1 MSHHPAFLALVAC
14 LSFGGT
20 ALAQNVG
27 TGGAGPGATAGASG
41 QNGATA
47 STVADD
53 KVVVELFTSQGCASC
68 PPADALLTELTK
80 DPRVIALTLPVDYW
94 DYIGWKD
101 TLALHGHSLRQRA
114 YAAQRPDRK
123 VFTPQV
129 VVDGVRAA
137 KGSDK
142 AAVQRALLSARAP
155 GAGHKVPIKLE
166 REGNALM
173 VELAQTE
180 EPVPEASVWAC
191 PFSRSETVAIGR
203 GENGGRKATYSN
215 VVRGWVRMGS
225 WDGQTLRLTVPLAEL
240 RRDDADMVAVLVQ
253 AGSSAQPGRILGAA
267 TLPLN

>member
-1 MSHHPAFLALVAC
+1 MSQQPVLIALVA
-14 LSFGGT
+14 S
-20 ALAQNVG
+20 LAFSGAAFAQ
-27 TGGAGPGATAGASG
+27 GAGPGPATETSQSTAGT
-41 QNGATA
+41 Q
-47 STVADD
+47 

-68 PPADALLTELTK
+68 PPADTLLSELAK
-80 DPRVIALTLPVDYW
+80 DPHVIALTLAVDYW

-142 AAVQRALLSARAP
+142 AAVQRALLSARGP
-155 GAGHKVPIKLE
+155 GAEHKVPIKLE
-166 REGNALM
+166 REGDALS
-173 VELAQTE
+173 VELAPAN

-215 VVRGWVRMGS
+215 VVRGWVRMGT
-225 WDGQTLRLTVPLAEL
+225 WDGQALRLTVPLAEL
-240 RRDDADMVAVLVQ
+240 KRDDADMVAVLVQ
-253 AGSSAQPGRILGAA
+253 VGSSAQPGRILGAA

>member
-1 MSHHPAFLALVAC
+1 MSQQPVLIALIAC
-14 LSFGGT
+14 LAFSGA
-20 ALAQNVG
+20 ALAE
-27 TGGAGPGATAGASG
+27 GAGPGAAAGTNQTDGTDSAP
-41 QNGATA
+41 
-47 STVADD
+47 

-68 PPADALLTELTK
+68 PPADTLLSEIAK
-80 DPRVIALTLPVDYW
+80 DPNVIALTLAVDYW

-215 VVRGWVRMGS
+215 VVRGWVRMGT
-225 WDGQTLRLTVPLAEL
+225 WDGHALRLTVPLAEL
-240 RRDDADMVAVLVQ
+240 KRDDADMVAVLVQ
-253 AGSSAQPGRILGAA
+253 AGSSAEPGRILGAA